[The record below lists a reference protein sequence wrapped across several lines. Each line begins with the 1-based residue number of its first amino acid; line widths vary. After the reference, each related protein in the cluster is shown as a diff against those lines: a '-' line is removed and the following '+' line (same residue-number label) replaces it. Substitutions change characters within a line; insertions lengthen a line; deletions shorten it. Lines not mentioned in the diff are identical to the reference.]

1 MSHQTTNETH
11 DEYRK
16 QLGLEFGDVFY
27 YSLNE
32 WCDLWCTW
40 SQYENLFGHG
50 SERVALLNKAGA
62 AFFYQVDRHFLE
74 ACMLSACRLS
84 DPIETAG
91 KKNLTVQLF
100 AKFIDTAKRKAEM
113 AQLLDAASASTGF
126 ARDWRNRRI
135 AHNDFDLR
143 NGTGKPLEDASRKLM
158 NIAIDKLH
166 KVFAYVATEFMN
178 THLAD
183 TVIAPLNNEVV
194 MLHRLHLG
202 VEQFERDMEA
212 LKAGKLE
219 LREWPKWLQ
228 GA

>member
-1 MSHQTTNETH
+1 MTHRTADETH
-11 DEYRK
+11 DNYRK
-16 QLGLEFGDVFY
+16 WLGPEFGDVFY
-27 YSLNE
+27 FSLNE
-32 WCDLWCTW
+32 WCDLRQTW
-40 SQYENLFGHG
+40 SQYENLFGLG
-50 SERVALLNKAGA
+50 PERVALLNKAGA

-84 DPIETAG
+84 DPVETAG

-100 AKFIDTAKRKAEM
+100 ATFMDTDKRKAKM
-113 AQLLDAASASTGF
+113 AQMISSALASTNF

-135 AHNDFDLR
+135 AHNDFDLK
-143 NGTGKPLEDASRKLM
+143 NGTGKPLENANRQLM
-158 NIAIDKLH
+158 NTAINELH
-166 KVFAYVATEFMN
+166 KVFAYVTTEFMN

-183 TVIAPLNNEVV
+183 IVIAPLNNEVV

-228 GA
+228 DA